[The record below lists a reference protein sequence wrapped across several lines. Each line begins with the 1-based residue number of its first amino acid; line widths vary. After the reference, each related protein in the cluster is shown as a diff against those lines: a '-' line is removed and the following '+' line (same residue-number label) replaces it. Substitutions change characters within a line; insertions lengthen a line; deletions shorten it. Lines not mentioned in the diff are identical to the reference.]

1 MKKSLVVLAAAAAA
15 TLSSN
20 ANAVLLDGA
29 TITYQY
35 YYPNSGSPY
44 AGADNGNKV
53 VGAGIEVSNIA
64 DSTGTID
71 ISDTNIFVDFTTS
84 TSWNGAAFNGWV
96 ITDVFNTIGAF
107 TSVTINGATNMVGF
121 SAANVSWTADS
132 ITVNWQGLSF
142 DPNTVVSLDINGAGG
157 AVPEPTTWAMMVAG
171 IAMVGG
177 ALRTRKSKAVVA
189 A

>member
-1 MKKSLVVLAAAAAA
+1 MKKSFVVLAAAAAA
-15 TLSSN
+15 TLSGN

-29 TITYQY
+29 TINYQY
-35 YYPNSGSPY
+35 YYPDSGSPY
-44 AGADNGNKV
+44 GFADNGNKV

-107 TSVTINGATNMVGF
+107 TSVTINGATNMAGF
-121 SAANVSWTADS
+121 SAANVSW
-132 ITVNWQGLSF
+132 QGLSF
-142 DPNTVVSLDINGAGG
+142 DANTVVSLDINGAGG